1 MKRDQVPQD
10 DANLMEGHREVVYA
24 VDENGKYVKAL
35 SPGWDPKNTALR
47 QAWEQ
52 IDEKVSEACRLVE
65 EGKASPLAV
74 FMARN
79 IFDIKLLSDYTGIPK
94 RKIKAHLDP
103 ETFKGLDEE
112 TLGKYAE
119 AFNITPAELVSNSLE
134 KRDSSAQP
142 QNDIIVTGSDGEAM
156 PKDTEV
162 KK

>member
-24 VDENGKYVKAL
+24 VDEKGNYVKAL
-35 SPGWDPKNTALR
+35 SPGWDPKNTALL

-52 IDEKVSEACRLVE
+52 IDEQVFEACRLVE
-65 EGKASPLAV
+65 QGKASPLAV

-94 RKIKAHLDP
+94 RKIKAHLEP
-103 ETFKGLDEE
+103 ENFQKLDKE
-112 TLGKYAE
+112 TLRAYAE
-119 AFNITPAELVSNSLE
+119 AFNITAAELAAW
-134 KRDSSAQP
+134 RPGPAP
-142 QNDIIVTGSDGEAM
+142 GT